1 MTHKCCDL
9 MPGVPRVVL
18 AHLRALTGA
27 EQAPKLK
34 FIASFD
40 DNREF
45 VTQELVFVTEYENL
59 SIFPVN
65 PQEQ

>member
-1 MTHKCCDL
+1 
-9 MPGVPRVVL
+9 MPGAPRVVL

-34 FIASFD
+34 FSASFD

-45 VTQELVFVTEYENL
+45 VTQELVFVTQYENL
-59 SIFPVN
+59 TIYTADV
-65 PQEQ
+65 